1 MCALEQAMR
10 KSLESKLI
18 FLPFRVQIYYTGTIL
33 LFLVVTSII
42 SLFPPPLGADC
53 INSDDWIYVSLISL
67 VAIETLLM
75 LVLAV
80 IIWKLKRREENEVK
94 HPYLNVN
101 NSEVESVKIMLT
113 NSNSIVSNPNSRDT
127 LTIFSKS
134 NLLTDSNNSSMLER
148 NANTKRFE
156 LQVCIMTVFYI
167 FSLVADTILYVLH
180 ERFEGRSD
188 FECYKDKY
196 IVVLTNKCASY
207 FLAYNLASFS
217 YTLVMIYTFYYLL
230 KRSGMTI

>member
-10 KSLESKLI
+10 PSLESKLV
-18 FLPFRVQIYYTGTIL
+18 FLPFRVQFYYTGTIL

-53 INSDDWIYVSLISL
+53 IDSDDWIYISLISL

-80 IIWKLKRREENEVK
+80 IIWNLKRKEEKEIK
-94 HPYLNVN
+94 HPYFNVN
-101 NSEVESVKIMLT
+101 NTEVESVMSSMLSFA
-113 NSNSIVSNPNSRDT
+113 NSSST
-127 LTIFSKS
+127 
-134 NLLTDSNNSSMLER
+134 LTDSNNNSMLER

-156 LQVCIMTVFYI
+156 LQVLIMTVFYI
-167 FSLVADTILYVLH
+167 FSLATDTILFVLH
-180 ERFEGRSD
+180 ERFEGHD
-188 FECYKDKY
+188 YECYKDKY

-207 FLAYNLASFS
+207 FLAYNLTSFS